1 MLLQDDHAVV
11 QDLSKKPEHLPGKG
25 LVCRLKNRRTKKSDQ
40 LEAIPRIRSKT

>member
-25 LVCRLKNRRTKKSDQ
+25 LVYRLKNDRTKKKRSVGGNSQDQ
-40 LEAIPRIRSKT
+40 V